1 MYFSIATKLK
11 DVTFRGTMTMKQLVK
26 LNWKSIWTESFL
38 EIISK
43 ELKTKEKPN
52 VKKNEDVKKNW
63 YDTLQNIDGNL

>member
-38 EIISK
+38 EIILKGLNMK
-43 ELKTKEKPN
+43 EQKN
-52 VKKNEDVKKNW
+52 VKKSEDVKRNW
-63 YDTLQNIDGNL
+63 

>member
-43 ELKTKEKPN
+43 GLNMKEQKN
-52 VKKNEDVKKNW
+52 AKKSEDVKRNW
-63 YDTLQNIDGNL
+63 

>member
-43 ELKTKEKPN
+43 GLNMKEQKN
-52 VKKNEDVKKNW
+52 VKKSEDVKRNW
-63 YDTLQNIDGNL
+63 